1 MPRTQVQV
9 LATHTPRPHRHP
21 PSHTRPP
28 AALSQIVGKKYI
40 FSVSTTTTPKPSSGH
55 TQMAKST
62 PPPHT
67 QRTRH
72 GNAAAHRQP
81 TPPPLSTPA
90 TVPNLHIVKNTAH
103 STPPGIIHCEDHFP
117 NRLMWYRPRLTYHDA
132 ITATFTE
139 VDVFNILHVR
149 AMEQL
154 TEVYTKTGYN
164 PQRIRR
170 CL

>member
-1 MPRTQVQV
+1 
-9 LATHTPRPHRHP
+9 
-21 PSHTRPP
+21 
-28 AALSQIVGKKYI
+28 
-40 FSVSTTTTPKPSSGH
+40 
-55 TQMAKST
+55 
-62 PPPHT
+62 
-67 QRTRH
+67 
-72 GNAAAHRQP
+72 
-81 TPPPLSTPA
+81 
-90 TVPNLHIVKNTAH
+90 
-103 STPPGIIHCEDHFP
+103 
-117 NRLMWYRPRLTYHDA
+117 MWYRPRLTYHDA